1 MTILAAIS
9 LSVFFSHPM
18 PLDMPRAEAY
28 LVSSGDSRRLED
40 RFNVQDLWTSRAVLG
55 RWEDDDGR
63 CFTVSR
69 LDKTPP
75 VFAEK
80 TMTRTE
86 YTASE
91 ATIDKRKD
99 LEAIFRSV
107 NMLSPV
113 PLAEEPS
120 RPRQMPRGIKDA
132 EYMEGTNTAIVCRF
146 LPEKSDTWYLATWE
160 LVEGDETAAMKET
173 FEEGFLTCWDDVLIE
188 GIREEIG
195 RAERLK
201 EEKSAK
207 AKRKK
212 RESPVSERELL
223 RIDARHSVTNY
234 VNWHATDSDE
244 FVVLDDLQIGTAFI
258 QTLTNDLKTM
268 RARYADV
275 VPSPLDGS
283 NVLCVARVFKDRDE
297 YLDTIGDDMKWTAA
311 YWDPTRREL
320 VAYLPENGEKELL
333 KTIRHEAFHQYL
345 SYAASMISASPWFNE
360 GYAQYFEDEESE
372 DWELGPGALIDLEAL
387 SEAIP
392 SVMKMG
398 YKEFYDGTDAERR
411 VKYRLAWSMARFIE
425 KGAPEIRFKP
435 FKDLKSDYIESLLK
449 KQDMTVAT
457 AEAFGSEEKL
467 KLFVAEWV
475 KFWKK
480 RMAQ

>member
-160 LVEGDETAAMKET
+160 LVEGDETAAM
-173 FEEGFLTCWDDVLIE
+173 
-188 GIREEIG
+188 
-195 RAERLK
+195 
-201 EEKSAK
+201 
-207 AKRKK
+207 

-234 VNWHATDSDE
+234 ANWHATDSDE
-244 FVVLDDLQIGTAFI
+244 FVVLDDLLIGTAFI

-268 RARYADV
+268 RAKYADV

-311 YWDPTRREL
+311 YWDPARREL

-372 DWELGPGALIDLEAL
+372 DWELGPGAVIDLEAL
-387 SEAIP
+387 AEAIP

-425 KGAPEIRFKP
+425 KGAPDIRFKP

-449 KQDMTVAT
+449 KQDMSVAT